1 MKQNDIDSVSPAVL
15 GLIEAALK
23 KRLANQSLRSVDV
36 TPITDSES
44 DSALSI
50 DVQFDLIEPSLDA
63 ERFQFL
69 TTDLRNALEE
79 IGERR
84 FPHLRYHF
92 DERQKVSGWR

>member
-1 MKQNDIDSVSPAVL
+1 MTQNDSDSVSPAVL
-15 GLIEAALK
+15 GLIESTIK
-23 KRLANQSLRSVDV
+23 KRLAYQSLRSVEV
-36 TPITDSES
+36 TPIIDSEG
-44 DSALSI
+44 DCALSI

-63 ERFQFL
+63 ELFQFL
-69 TTDLRNALEE
+69 TTDVRNALEE

>member
-1 MKQNDIDSVSPAVL
+1 MTQNDNGSLSPTVL
-15 GLIEAALK
+15 GLIESTLK
-23 KRLANQSLRSVDV
+23 KRLANQALRLVDV
-36 TPITDSES
+36 TPIIDSEGE
-44 DSALSI
+44 SALSI

-63 ERFQFL
+63 ELFQFL